1 MGRCLTRS
9 PLVDERPGLRD
20 RPYGTTQPDVSTAL
34 EMGDDDAFLLLLLL
48 LLLVLLLLL
57 LVLLLLLL
65 GKGVLV
71 VVAVVDNGVFIS
83 ECEWLTADS
92 FVSDRVGLYDIGEI
106 PPENDME
113 GLFFLGIDAV
123 TQ

>member
-48 LLLVLLLLL
+48 LVL
-57 LVLLLLLL
+57 LLLLLL